1 MKKVRI
7 FSLLS
12 ALVVIFSLVSGSAWA
27 KKAVCPAGLAGTWVG
42 GASSDIR
49 WFATQTSDS
58 RDPKKG
64 EMIMNWTYI
73 KPSFI
78 GGSLTGLTLTPGH
91 GVWQENDDGNYDYTW
106 YAYVIDPDT
115 TVSGEVV
122 VMTVRVSGVAMLRDL
137 YEPTVTNCDTAI
149 IYYYFEGADGEVS
162 ALDLAT
168 ADFTYMTDGWSA
180 GEVRMPLTV
189 TPAPPLPTP

>member
-12 ALVVIFSLVSGSAWA
+12 AVVVIFSLVSGSAWA

-64 EMIMNWTYI
+64 EMIMNWTHI
-73 KPSFI
+73 KSNFP
-78 GGSLTGLTLTPGH
+78 GGSSSGLTLTPGH
-91 GVWQENDDGNYDYTW
+91 GVWQENSDHNYDYTW
-106 YAYVIDPDT
+106 YAYAIDPNGT
-115 TVSGEVV
+115 NTI
-122 VMTVRVSGVAMLRDL
+122 TVRVSGVALLKDFDD
-137 YEPTVTNCDTAI
+137 PTVTNCDTAL
-149 IYYYFEGADGEVS
+149 IYYHFDIAYGEVS
-162 ALDLAT
+162 PMDFAT
-168 ADFTYMTDGWSA
+168 TDFQTIIVGGA
-180 GEVRMPLTV
+180 GEVRVPLTV
-189 TPAPPLPTP
+189 TPLP